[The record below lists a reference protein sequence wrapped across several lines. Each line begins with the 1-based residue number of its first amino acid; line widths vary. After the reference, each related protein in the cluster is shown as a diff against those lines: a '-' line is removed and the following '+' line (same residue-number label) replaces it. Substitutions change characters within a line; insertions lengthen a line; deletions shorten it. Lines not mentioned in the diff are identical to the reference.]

1 MNIMFLKIYL
11 KEMKDCFRDRRT
23 LLLTVLLPIVMM
35 TGLTFFYEKLV
46 SNGEGEQY
54 TLVVNQ
60 SFSNEE
66 ANIFSGIKNIEIM
79 KSSKPEETL
88 EKGKA
93 QAALLLDQD
102 FISNIKKGE
111 NAKVTLIGDSFSEK
125 SSKLMNIVT
134 NALGTYEKAVIGER
148 LQAMG
153 TDSKLVEPFSIEQK
167 EISAEDPN
175 VNLIALLI
183 PLILALAIGV
193 GSGPAASDL
202 FAGEKEKKT
211 MEALLMTP
219 VSRSTLLFSK
229 WLTIA
234 SVGSITGII
243 TLGVVALEIQFLTEN
258 LKKAVSFG
266 DNVYWIIGLSIFVA
280 IVYAM
285 FTASIL
291 MLTSIIGKTIKESQ
305 SYSTPV
311 MMLAMFPLMI
321 ISGVG
326 INELSFEHFAIPFMN
341 IFSLLKE
348 LLFGIINYEHILTTF
363 GSNIICMIVIFV
375 IGRILFLKDKWVM
388 N

>member
-1 MNIMFLKIYL
+1 MNIMLLKIYL

-46 SNGEGEQY
+46 SNGEDEQY

-66 ANIFSGIKNIEIM
+66 ANIFSGIKNIEII

-88 EKGKA
+88 QKGKA

-134 NALGTYEKAVIGER
+134 NALGAYEKSVIAER
-148 LQAMG
+148 LQAKG
-153 TDSKLVEPFSIEQK
+153 TDPKLVEPFSIEQK
-167 EISAEDPN
+167 EISAEDPSI
-175 VNLIALLI
+175 NLIALLI

-243 TLGVVALEIQFLTEN
+243 TLGVVALEIQFFTEN
-258 LKKAVSFG
+258 LKKAVSFD
-266 DNVYWIIGLSIFVA
+266 DNVFRIIGLSILVA